1 MDKQNVV
8 HTYNELSFGLKKE
21 GHSDTC
27 PITDLKKKKKF
38 KFSFLKKPKE
48 HIIIYHTERR

>member
-8 HTYNELSFGLKKE
+8 HTYNELSFSLKKE

-27 PITDLKKKKKF
+27 PTTDLKKKIF